1 MEQNQCDN
9 EMKELSEFI
18 VQSKS
23 TDKTAT
29 AMCDMFNGTKVT
41 KEVVVKMLMNV
52 SSDILKSMSDEF
64 YRRDGK
70 NYIVYQP
77 ANDMFLANKEGCV
90 NQMADY
96 IVRFVAVI

>member
-1 MEQNQCDN
+1 
-9 EMKELSEFI
+9 MKELSEFI
-18 VQSKS
+18 VESKS
-23 TDKTAT
+23 TDNTAA

-41 KEVVVKMLMNV
+41 KEIAVKMLMNV
-52 SSDILKSMSDEF
+52 DNNILRSMSDEF

-77 ANDMFLANKEGCV
+77 ANDMFLADKEGCV

-96 IVRFVAVI
+96 IVRFVAIV

>member
-1 MEQNQCDN
+1 MRDLC
-9 EMKELSEFI
+9 EFI
-18 VQSKS
+18 VESKLV
-23 TDKTAT
+23 DKTAT

-41 KEVVVKMLMNV
+41 KEIAVKMLMNV
-52 SSDILKSMSDEF
+52 DRDILKSMSDEF

-77 ANDMFLANKEGCV
+77 ANDMFFANKEGCV

-96 IVRFVAVI
+96 IVRFVGVV

>member
-1 MEQNQCDN
+1 MIN
-9 EMKELSEFI
+9 EMRDLCEFI
-18 VQSKS
+18 VESKS
-23 TDKTAT
+23 TDKTAA

-41 KEVVVKMLMNV
+41 KEVVVKMLMNI
-52 SSDILKSMSDEF
+52 SSDILRSMSDEF

-77 ANDMFLANKEGCV
+77 ANDMFLADKEGCA

-96 IVRFVAVI
+96 IVRFVGTV

>member
-1 MEQNQCDN
+1 MR
-9 EMKELSEFI
+9 ELSEFI
-18 VQSKS
+18 LESKT

-41 KEVVVKMLMNV
+41 KEVVVKMLLNV
-52 SSDILKSMSDEF
+52 DSNILKSMSDEF

-77 ANDMFLANKEGCV
+77 ANDMFLADKEECAT
-90 NQMADY
+90 QMADY
-96 IVRFVAVI
+96 IVRFVAI

>member
-1 MEQNQCDN
+1 
-9 EMKELSEFI
+9 MKELSEFI
-18 VQSKS
+18 VESKLV
-23 TDKTAT
+23 DKTAT
-29 AMCDMFNGTKVT
+29 VMCDMFNGTKVT

-52 SSDILKSMSDEF
+52 DNNILKSMSDEF

-77 ANDMFLANKEGCV
+77 ANDMFLADKEECA

-96 IVRFVAVI
+96 IVSFIAMV

>member
-1 MEQNQCDN
+1 MRDLC
-9 EMKELSEFI
+9 EFI
-18 VQSKS
+18 VESKLV
-23 TDKTAT
+23 DKTAAT
-29 AMCDMFNGTKVT
+29 ICDMFNGTKVT
-41 KEVVVKMLMNV
+41 KEVVAKMLMNV

-77 ANDMFLANKEGCV
+77 ANDMFLADKEECV

-96 IVRFVAVI
+96 IVRFVGTV